1 MGHGGKIR
9 FLAVKCIFHSGFR
22 QGLVENHIVFHCKF
36 WQSDTD
42 GFITG
47 LFKKICNPIFL

>member
-47 LFKKICNPIFL
+47 LFKKVCNPIFL